1 MTKHI
6 HLLFCICLLAAT
18 AIGCSREKNYE
29 TSPSVMITQ
38 RVSDSIV
45 ISDTK
50 LAEKMLNEA
59 RDKAQ
64 DSTEYYYAETIRSS
78 LHLMTFKLDSSLY
91 YIKRVENYCAR
102 LPRLSSI
109 HYRMLI
115 FTENNRANIYNITSK
130 PDSAI
135 IAIQKSI
142 EYCHLGRLLN
152 RFTMVYINLGDMYG
166 AMNDFPMQAYCYRR
180 GLFTCDSLNLS
191 DEKKYP
197 HYFALGYSY
206 MQMRNF
212 KQSEEYLDK
221 AYRQFH
227 KMPLLHQFTLL
238 NDYVNLHYYQK
249 DYLRSWEYLM
259 KTFELVGDRNDE
271 MPFECALMKGN
282 YADLSIKL
290 GKDLKKAKAYLE
302 ETKQFFENA
311 ENAAA
316 VYYMETLQLSLAL
329 KEGDMQTAKRLAQHF
344 EENKASNI
352 PANYLQGRNEA
363 LIEYYQRVS
372 EFRKAF
378 ALLQAN
384 TQIDDSLRNNAH
396 KNYVADLNMRYMND
410 TTHLKNRVTISNQQN
425 KIKVLRLEMILAVGI
440 VIGLAAWFIDY
451 RRKIKKNRQRLFER
465 HLDEISKL
473 KMQNI
478 REKISPHFTFNV
490 LNREINLHPTS
501 TTEHQRLMQLTKL
514 LRKGLDLSNRLAIPL
529 SEELDFVSTYV
540 SLLQGTGNP
549 FTFRLRQE
557 GEIRTEDIKV
567 PSMIIQIPVENAIK
581 HGFQEI
587 EGEAV
592 IDLLLKDVQTGIEI
606 TIRNN
611 GRKYTPFTTTNHPNS
626 TGTGLK
632 VIFQS
637 ITLMNTRN
645 KEQITFNIRQGEE
658 EEGTV
663 VAIYI
668 PYQYAYDW

>member
-6 HLLFCICLLAAT
+6 PLLICICLMAA
-18 AIGCSREKNYE
+18 AVIGCSKEKNYE

-50 LAEKMLNEA
+50 LAEKLLNEA

-64 DSTEYYYAETIRSS
+64 DSTEYYFSETIRSS
-78 LHLMTFKLDSSLY
+78 LHLMTLKLDSSLY

-109 HYRMLI
+109 HYCMLI
-115 FTENNRANIYNITSK
+115 FTENNRANIYNIYSK

-142 EYCHLGRLLN
+142 EYCHQGKLLN
-152 RFTMVYINLGDMYG
+152 RFPRVYINLGDMYE
-166 AMNDFPMQAYCYRR
+166 AINDFPMQAYCYRR
-180 GLFTCDSLNLS
+180 GLFICDSLNLS
-191 DEKKYP
+191 EEQKYP
-197 HYFALGYSY
+197 HYFSLGISY
-206 MQMRNF
+206 LQMRNF
-212 KQSEEYLDK
+212 KQAEEYLNK

-227 KMPLLHQFTLL
+227 KMPILHKFILL
-238 NDYVNLHYYQK
+238 NDYVNLYYYQK
-249 DYLRSWEYLM
+249 EYARSWDYLM
-259 KTFELVGDRNDE
+259 KTFELMGDRNDE

-282 YADLSIKL
+282 YVDLSIKL

-302 ETKQFFENA
+302 ETKQFFENT

-316 VYYMETLQLSLAL
+316 VYYMETMKLPLAL
-329 KEGDMQTAKRLAQHF
+329 KEGDMLTAKRLAQRF
-344 EENKASNI
+344 EEDKTSNI
-352 PANYLQGRNEA
+352 PANYLQSRNEA
-363 LIEYYQRVS
+363 LIEYYQKTS

-384 TQIDDSLRNNAH
+384 AQIDDSLRNNAH

-425 KIKVLRLEMILAVGI
+425 KIKVLRLEMILAVVI

-451 RRKIKKNRQRLFER
+451 RRKIKKNRQRLFEQ

-501 TTEHQRLMQLTKL
+501 TAEHQRLI
-514 LRKGLDLSNRLAIPL
+514 S
-529 SEELDFVSTYV
+529 
-540 SLLQGTGNP
+540 
-549 FTFRLRQE
+549 
-557 GEIRTEDIKV
+557 
-567 PSMIIQIPVENAIK
+567 
-581 HGFQEI
+581 
-587 EGEAV
+587 
-592 IDLLLKDVQTGIEI
+592 
-606 TIRNN
+606 
-611 GRKYTPFTTTNHPNS
+611 
-626 TGTGLK
+626 
-632 VIFQS
+632 
-637 ITLMNTRN
+637 
-645 KEQITFNIRQGEE
+645 
-658 EEGTV
+658 
-663 VAIYI
+663 
-668 PYQYAYDW
+668 